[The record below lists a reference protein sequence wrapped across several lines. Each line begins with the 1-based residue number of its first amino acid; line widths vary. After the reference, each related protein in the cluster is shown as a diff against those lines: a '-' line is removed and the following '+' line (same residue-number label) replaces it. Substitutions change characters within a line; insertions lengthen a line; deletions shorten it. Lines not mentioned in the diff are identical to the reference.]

1 MTFTPQQFTIKNYIR
16 YLRHQHKNIQHI
28 HAFVFASVVTG
39 ALAGIVL
46 YSSYGFW
53 HERYSASQQE
63 EDSIVSQM
71 PSPTESFSSFWQ
83 EAAKRIEGI
92 GKASSGLLE
101 GSAEYKKEE

>member
-1 MTFTPQQFTIKNYIR
+1 MTFNPQRFTLKNYIR

-39 ALAGIVL
+39 ILSSIIL

-53 HERYSASQQE
+53 HERYSASEQE
-63 EDSIVSQM
+63 EDAVVRQM
-71 PSPTESFSSFWQ
+71 PSPGESFSSFWR
-83 EAAKRIEGI
+83 EAATRIEGI

-101 GSAEYKKEE
+101 GTAEYKKEE